1 MATRQGWVTSIT
13 VELEPSEGPTL
24 SMTTTFSGHGTK
36 LPIKA
41 PAKAQ
46 VREADGMYYAK

>member
-41 PAKAQ
+41 PPKAQ